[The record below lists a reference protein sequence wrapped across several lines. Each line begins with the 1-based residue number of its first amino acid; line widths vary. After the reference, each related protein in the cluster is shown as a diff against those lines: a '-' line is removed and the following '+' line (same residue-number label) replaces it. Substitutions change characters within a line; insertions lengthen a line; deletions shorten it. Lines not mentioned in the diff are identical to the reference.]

1 MTEAMTADY
10 LERVQRIADAGESPA
25 TWAELRD
32 ARFMVLGTTCT
43 TPAEIAR
50 CRAELARLDGIAA
63 DWRERDEREAVARVV
78 EAVRSGACR
87 TRGGWA

>member
-1 MTEAMTADY
+1 MTDY
-10 LERVQRIADAGESPA
+10 DSDYFERLKSPT

-32 ARFMVLGTTCT
+32 ARCMALGSRDTTR
-43 TPAEIAR
+43 AQMY
-50 CRAELARLDGIAA
+50 AELARLDGLAA
-63 DWRERDEREAVARVV
+63 EWRERDEREAVARVV